1 LTKNPEERLG
11 HKGGADEIKQHPWFA
26 DVDFEKITKFEIDP
40 PIKPE
45 LKDAYDV
52 AYFDNTFTKEDP
64 RYTRRDSTEL
74 LLIENFNHEF
84 NDFNFK
90 KDETNKE
97 GNGAEAETQEPTD

>member
-1 LTKNPEERLG
+1 M
-11 HKGGADEIKQHPWFA
+11 
-26 DVDFEKITKFEIDP
+26 
-40 PIKPE
+40 PE

-84 NDFNFK
+84 NDFNYK
-90 KDETNKE
+90 KEEGEGGEETGEAAKE
-97 GNGAEAETQEPTD
+97 DAKE